1 MKIEVLNLC
10 RKTGIIGLKA
20 IDIKPNTK
28 SYKLPEAILL
38 CPQYGASR
46 PRR

>member
-10 RKTGIIGLKA
+10 TSTGISGFKA
-20 IDIKPNTK
+20 IDIKPNTE